1 MIAMT
6 LLLLGSVSVI
16 VSTAEAENEENAAVE
31 EQVNETEENDSQE
44 NESDTN
50 EEQESEAQDN
60 EEQESEEQE
69 GGNQQSSEEGLIVEE
84 DFEKVAENDKLLLKA
99 DPELG
104 HFIVENKET
113 GKVLRSFPNPDGMKG
128 DDTAEPWKSHL
139 QSPFMFTYVEFNI
152 RKDVL
157 KETSFLNQSGETEF
171 KEIEN
176 GYRIEYSMP
185 GLGFTIPIEVQLGED
200 HVETKVLADEIVDGL
215 DQSEMD
221 AEERLKDP
229 KSRLVSLKAFP
240 FLGAETSENEDGY
253 LLLPD
258 GPGALV
264 EFQKNR
270 GSTNNIYKERI
281 YGEDMAFSTSTSF
294 TGRQSVRM
302 PVFGIKSENQ
312 TFLGIVREGDVY
324 AEINAAASDT
334 LTQYNWITAE
344 HLFRYKFFQPT
355 SRQTYDGFYTY
366 SEEMERET
374 RSIRYYLLQG
384 EDPGYVDMATRYREY
399 LIDEFGLSKLQ
410 EKEDISLQLN
420 FLGGGT
426 EQGFIRDSFLPMT
439 TTDEATQI
447 VKELNSSGVENM
459 DIQYLGWQRGGFDKN
474 GGHYPVAKKL
484 GGNEGMQNFVDFA
497 HKKGFSVYLDGSSYT
512 FNNTNKDGFRPN
524 RDGIQDLSST
534 VIEEFGFGGDNV
546 LVSPRFMEK
555 TVEKDFKHANELEVD
570 GYLFGDG
577 IGALLSTDYN
587 DRHAATRQE
596 ALEIQQNIIQKT
608 KEELGTSRVEKANF
622 YSLENI
628 DHIDS
633 MESDYSFD
641 LFVDRTVPF
650 SQIAVHGLLTY
661 SLEYENVSDN
671 TDNMFLKGLEYGA
684 LPSYILTYGESH
696 ELVESRTLRRFYST
710 YYKDWEED
718 IASQYQHYNQA
729 LADVQH
735 QFITDHQMIARGV
748 YETTYEDGKRIYVNY
763 NSYSYDHDDLV
774 IEPES
779 YAIREGG
786 K

>member
-1 MIAMT
+1 MATILAMT
-6 LLLLGSVSVI
+6 LLLVSTTVI
-16 VSTAEAENEENAAVE
+16 VTTAETQNDENSSVE
-31 EQVNETEENDSQE
+31 EQANETEVE
-44 NESDTN
+44 
-50 EEQESEAQDN
+50 EEQSD
-60 EEQESEEQE
+60 EEQESEEV
-69 GGNQQSSEEGLIVEE
+69 SENTQPSEDILIAEE
-84 DFEKVAENDKLLLKA
+84 DFKLIAENDKLILKA
-99 DPELG
+99 ETELG

-113 GKVLRSFPNPDGMKG
+113 GKVLRSFPNPEGMEEES
-128 DDTAEPWKSHL
+128 TADLWKSHL

-152 RKDVL
+152 RKDVV
-157 KETSFLNQSGETEF
+157 KETSFLSQDGETKFE
-171 KEIEN
+171 EIEN
-176 GYRIEYSMP
+176 GYRIDYIMP
-185 GLGFTIPIEVQLGED
+185 GKGFSIPIEVILGEEY
-200 HVETKVLADEIVDGL
+200 VETKVLADEIIDGIDQDEL
-215 DQSEMD
+215 D
-221 AEERLKDP
+221 EEELLKDP

-264 EFQKNR
+264 DFQKNR

-281 YGEDMAFSTSTSF
+281 YGEDMAFSNSSSY

-302 PVFGIKSENQ
+302 PIFGIKSENQ
-312 TFLGIVREGDVY
+312 NFLAIVREGDVY
-324 AEINAAASDT
+324 AEINAAASQT

-355 SRQTYDGFYTY
+355 SRKTFDGFYTY
-366 SEEMERET
+366 SDEMQRET
-374 RSIRYYLLQG
+374 RSIRYYVLEG
-384 EDPGYVDMATRYREY
+384 EDPGYVEMATKYREY
-399 LIDEFGLSKLQ
+399 LINEYGLSKL
-410 EKEDISLQLN
+410 EEEEDIALQLN

-426 EQGFIRDSFLPMT
+426 EEGFIRDSFLSMT

-459 DIQYLGWQRGGFDKN
+459 DIQYLGWQRGGFDKA

-484 GGNEGMQNFVDFA
+484 GGNDGMKNLVDFV
-497 HKKGFSVYLDGSSYT
+497 HKKGFSLYLDGSSYT

-524 RDGIQDLSST
+524 RDGLQDLSST
-534 VIEEFGFGGDNV
+534 VVEGYRFSNDNV
-546 LVSPRFMEK
+546 FVSPRFMERI
-555 TVEKDFKHANELEVD
+555 VEKDLKKANELQVD

-596 ALEIQQNIIQKT
+596 AMEIQQDIIKKT
-608 KEELGTSRVEKANF
+608 QEELGTTRISKANY
-622 YSLENI
+622 YSLANI

-650 SQIAVHGLLTY
+650 SQIAIHGLLTY

-671 TDNMFLKGLEYGA
+671 TENMFLKGLEYGA

-718 IASQYQHYNQA
+718 IASQYQHYNDA
-729 LADVQH
+729 LADVQN
-735 QFITDHQMIARGV
+735 QLITNHQMIARGV
-748 YETTYEDGKRIYVNY
+748 YETTYEEGKRIYVNY
-763 NSYSYDHDDLV
+763 NSYPYDHDGLV
-774 IEPES
+774 IEPEN
-779 YAIREGG
+779 YAILEGG